1 MATVAL
7 RLSALNGLTATQRTV
22 LRLALRRLELGEPAT
37 YATSGGV
44 KFAVWDDHRLDALHI
59 AILGCLLARLADI
72 PAGYDPDTKTRA
84 QLEQDVRTWLGANL
98 KRPED
103 VAHEEGGDF
112 YAEILAAN
120 NAPAAI
126 RAASGV
132 PAGLTPFAAGA
143 P

>member
-1 MATVAL
+1 MATVAV
-7 RLSALNGLTATQRTV
+7 RRTTFTGLTDVQRKV
-22 LRLALRRLELGEPAT
+22 LRLALRRLELGSPADYVAGST
-37 YATSGGV
+37 RWL
-44 KFAVWDDHRLDALHI
+44 VWDDHRLDALHV
-59 AILGCLLARLADI
+59 AILGCLLSRLADI
-72 PAGYDPDTKTRA
+72 PAGYDPDRKTRA